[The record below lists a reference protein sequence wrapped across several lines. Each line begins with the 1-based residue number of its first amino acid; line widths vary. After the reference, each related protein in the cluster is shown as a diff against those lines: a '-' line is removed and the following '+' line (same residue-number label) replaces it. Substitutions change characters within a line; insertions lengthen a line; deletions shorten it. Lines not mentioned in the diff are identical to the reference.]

1 MNEQENKQPM
11 TEKERKKAQRRETR
25 TQAWFALRAV
35 LSAYLVYL
43 GYDLIRKTVTSEE
56 NLGIYFYVY
65 IAVGIV
71 FDAVGIFILLNCWK
85 MKKARDKE
93 EREAQ
98 RAEME
103 AKGLLNFD
111 EKSPAAAAEDEDW
124 GYRPEGDEAEEPD
137 TDNATDSAE

>member
-71 FDAVGIFILLNCWK
+71 FGAVGIFILLN
-85 MKKARDKE
+85 
-93 EREAQ
+93 
-98 RAEME
+98 
-103 AKGLLNFD
+103 
-111 EKSPAAAAEDEDW
+111 
-124 GYRPEGDEAEEPD
+124 
-137 TDNATDSAE
+137 